1 MWSAFVPHSLLA
13 RTEFDAQKRP
23 VNAHLFHQHT
33 PTVSRSAGMV
43 IRLVVLRSRK
53 FNVLLCLWWYLAFP
67 WNLAIFRALSLE
79 LRHLNPTAFLW
90 RSQGTKFE
98 KTMQGP
104 CVSRAV
110 PDSWHLY
117 TSWALRA
124 RAAFWEMMCHS
135 VGQGLV
141 AHQSERHL
149 APFCH
154 LGKWNVSFSFFMA
167 EGV

>member
-23 VNAHLFHQHT
+23 VNAHLFPQHT
-33 PTVSRSAGMV
+33 PTVSRSAGVV

-53 FNVLLCLWWYLAFP
+53 ECSSLLMMVSGTSVELGNFQSTFTWITSFEPHSVLVKEPGNQNWENHARPLL
-67 WNLAIFRALSLE
+67 
-79 LRHLNPTAFLW
+79 
-90 RSQGTKFE
+90 
-98 KTMQGP
+98 
-104 CVSRAV
+104 SRAV

-124 RAAFWEMMCHS
+124 RAALWEMVCHS

-141 AHQSERHL
+141 AHQSERQL
-149 APFCH
+149 APFCR
-154 LGKWNVSFSFFMA
+154 LGK
-167 EGV
+167 